1 MSGLT
6 YQVEILPFAF
16 TSVLALTLM
25 VYSWARRAQ
34 PVARLFAGASLAAAV
49 WTGFYV
55 GHVAATPDVETQKL
69 FAQLAYLGMGPA
81 PALWLALVMQL
92 TGHGHHLTRAV
103 RIGLV
108 LWVATVCISAWTND
122 LHGLFWARV
131 YDHPEY
137 IQWGVEHG
145 PLFRLYE
152 IPVVLILVL
161 NIAYTVRYLRT
172 CPPFYRPRAV
182 LLLGAG
188 LLPIGAHVAEQT
200 LGLRLVY
207 TVDQIPLL
215 LFGSTVL
222 NAIAV
227 FGFSGFDV
235 VRVARRLVVENLH
248 GGVVVADEDGRV
260 ISVNAW
266 AQAQLQGDRLM
277 GRPLTEG
284 FPELGPAPWAEG
296 TECELERTTDGEA
309 RWFLAMVS
317 TVASPRVGTL
327 GSALVLFDIT
337 ERKRA
342 ERAQAEA
349 IEARNRFV
357 ANVSHELRTPLH
369 GITGLLGL
377 ALRTDLD
384 ARQVDYLTKADAS
397 AHMLLSLVNDV
408 LDFSRIE
415 AGKLEFETVSFDVA
429 QVVEQVRTVLAVRAA
444 ANGIELHV
452 ETDDLASRVEGDPLR
467 LSQILMNLAGNA
479 VKFTEAGEVRIRCR
493 LVEPAPNQ
501 GPDDLRIAFE
511 ISDTGIGI
519 PEARLRDLFESFTQ
533 ADNSTTRRFGGSGL
547 GLAISR
553 ELARGMGGDIE
564 VTSRVGEG
572 SRFTC
577 TLPFRRSGRTLPA
590 RDAVVE
596 APDLAGRRLLVADD
610 ADINRQIARE
620 LLALAGADVVESR
633 NGREAVERAHEAR
646 FDAILMDVQMPDL
659 DGLAATEQ
667 IRTGGA
673 SRATPVIAMTANAM
687 VEDRELALAAG
698 MNDFVA
704 KPFTDA
710 DLYAALGR
718 CLGLESIAET
728 EPAPTADETF
738 DEAGALA
745 RVGGNRELLDRLL
758 AGFLEELEDTLTSLR
773 DEHLPGDVRRETAHG
788 LKGVA
793 GNLGA
798 TGVHRAAA
806 ALEDLGDGTSGPGHA
821 EALQRLAEAAAAFGT
836 AVRQRTAHHGESDAP
851 RQGTAG

>member
-1 MSGLT
+1 VSGLT
-6 YQVEILPFAF
+6 FHIEIIPFAV
-16 TSVLALTLM
+16 TSGLATILM
-25 VYSWARRAQ
+25 VYSWARREQ
-34 PVARLFAGASLAAAV
+34 PGALLFAGASLSAAV
-49 WTGFYV
+49 WTGFYA
-55 GHVAATPDVETQKL
+55 GHVATAPDVEAQTL

-81 PALWLALVMQL
+81 PALWLALVMRL

-103 RIGLV
+103 RMGLV
-108 LWVATVCISAWTND
+108 LWVATVCLSAWTND
-122 LHGLFWARV
+122 LHGLFWARL
-131 YDHPEY
+131 YDHPEH
-137 IQWGVEHG
+137 IQWGIEHG

-152 IPVVLILVL
+152 IPVVFILAA

-172 CPPFYRPRAV
+172 CAPFYRPRAL

-188 LLPIGAHVAEQT
+188 LLPAGAHLVEQT
-200 LGLRLVY
+200 TGLRLVY

-215 LFGSTVL
+215 LFGSTLL

-248 GGVVVADEDGRV
+248 GGVVVADEEGAV
-260 ISVNAW
+260 ISVNPWTEVHLDGRA
-266 AQAQLQGDRLM
+266 LL
-277 GRPLTEG
+277 GRPLAEA
-284 FPELGPAPWAEG
+284 FPELGPPPWADG
-296 TECELERTTDGEA
+296 AEREVQRDRRGES

-317 TVASPRVGTL
+317 TVASPRDGTL
-327 GSALVLFDIT
+327 GTALVLFDIT

-342 ERAQAEA
+342 EQAQAEA

-384 ARQVDYLTKADAS
+384 TQQVDYLTKADAS

-429 QVVEQVRTVLAVRAA
+429 QVVEQVRTVLAVRAT
-444 ANGIELHV
+444 ANGIAFHVDTGEL
-452 ETDDLASRVEGDPLR
+452 TTRVEGDPLR

-479 VKFTEAGEVRIRCR
+479 VKFTEAGEVRICCR
-493 LVEPAPNQ
+493 VIDEDAD
-501 GPDDLRIAFE
+501 GIRIAFE

-519 PEARLRDLFESFTQ
+519 PADRLRDLFESFTQ

-553 ELARGMGGDIE
+553 ELARGMGGEID

-572 SRFTC
+572 SRFSC
-577 TLPFRRSGRTLPA
+577 TLPFRRSSTANPGRDDVA
-590 RDAVVE
+590 R

-620 LLALAGADVVESR
+620 LLALAGADVVEAR
-633 NGREAVERAHEAR
+633 NGSEAVERAREER

-659 DGLAATEQ
+659 DGLAATRQ

-673 SRATPVIAMTANAM
+673 SRDAPVIAMTANAM

-698 MNDFVA
+698 MVDFVA

-710 DLYAALGR
+710 DLYAALMR
-718 CLGLESIAET
+718 CLGLKSGRRQ
-728 EPAPTADETF
+728 PGP
-738 DEAGALA
+738 
-745 RVGGNRELLDRLL
+745 
-758 AGFLEELEDTLTSLR
+758 SL
-773 DEHLPGDVRRETAHG
+773 
-788 LKGVA
+788 
-793 GNLGA
+793 
-798 TGVHRAAA
+798 AA
-806 ALEDLGDGTSGPGHA
+806 ALGLPH
-821 EALQRLAEAAAAFGT
+821 
-836 AVRQRTAHHGESDAP
+836 
-851 RQGTAG
+851 